1 MKGQKVRTLL
11 ALLLCYPNT
20 AVPDDRLIDG
30 LWPTDPPASA
40 AANLR
45 AYIRGL
51 RTTLGDPRRITRVDR
66 GYLLHVRPPEVD
78 ALRFS
83 ALVAGSEEAAA
94 GGDVARAAEILRRAL
109 DEWTGVPF
117 AGLDDC
123 PALRAEAAVLEEQR
137 FTAVGQWVEHE
148 LALGRHADMIP
159 VLVQLVE
166 EFPLRE
172 SLRGRL
178 MEALHRSG
186 RQAEALQL
194 YRDTRALLVESLG
207 IEPGPQLREQEQA
220 ILREAVAPGEEP
232 AAASPRPCN
241 LPADTPDFTGR
252 AEEIARITRW
262 LTSEDRVGPSIVA
275 VSARGGA
282 GKTTLAVHVA
292 HRLRE
297 DFPDGQIFVPL
308 RGAEAARRIPPG
320 VALAGSLRTLGVP
333 DHRLPEH
340 IEERSAMLREVLS
353 ERRALLILD
362 DAADESQVMPLIP
375 GTSGCAVLI
384 TSRHRLTAVPGIRR
398 LELESFTE
406 EQAIDFLQR
415 MLGDDRMRS
424 SPEAGA
430 RLVRLCGRHPLALR
444 IAGARLAARP
454 HWPVRRMVDRLAGEH
469 HRLDELVHGE
479 LDVRANLMLSYAAL
493 GPRARLL
500 LMLLGSLDLVE
511 YEEWAAAALLDCPL
525 REAEDLLDQLAHS
538 HLVTVATGD
547 HSQPRYGL
555 HDLVRIFARQQA
567 QAQLPCEE
575 VRAAL
580 ERAVAA
586 LLTVTEYAHTQ
597 LAGHDHLVL
606 HSTARRRPMAEEQ
619 LREIVTDPVTWC
631 EAELPNIQGA
641 VRQAAHLE
649 FDDLCWDL
657 AVTAAPLLEVRKHH
671 DEWEQTHEIALD
683 ATRAAGNRRGE
694 AVILAELGEL
704 SLHRHDYRAAA
715 NFIGQ
720 AATIFTALRDR
731 HAEAITE
738 HKLAVLDR
746 LGGRLHDALSR
757 ARRSA
762 AALSALG
769 DVGNEALVLR
779 QVGQIHLQL
788 GNHEEARINLEQ
800 ALQMAQKA
808 QGARLAQQ
816 VNYRLGELSLECGEP
831 ADALPRFER
840 VHEFCQTIE
849 DQVGM
854 AHALY
859 GMGRAWA
866 ALTRWDTAHRTLTLA
881 LAHAR
886 AAGERIV
893 EADVLHHLG
902 RVARS
907 RGRTEEAAESF
918 ALAEA
923 ICRNLG
929 ITPTWLGEPEAA
941 AHP

>member
-1 MKGQKVRTLL
+1 MQTLL
-11 ALLLCYPNT
+11 ALLLCCPNT
-20 AVPDDRLIDG
+20 VVPDDRLIDG
-30 LWPTDPPASA
+30 LWPSDPPPSVS
-40 AANLR
+40 ANLR
-45 AYIRGL
+45 AYIRSL
-51 RTTLGDPRRITRVDR
+51 RTVLGDRHRIARVSR
-66 GYLLHVRPPEVD
+66 GYLLHVRPHEVD
-78 ALRFS
+78 ALRFA
-83 ALVAGSEEAAA
+83 ALVARSEELAA
-94 GGDVARAAEILRRAL
+94 GGDVAHAAECLRTAL
-109 DEWTGVPF
+109 DEWTGIPF

-137 FTAVGQWVEHE
+137 FTAVSRWVELE
-148 LALGRHADMIP
+148 FARGRHADMVP

-186 RQAEALQL
+186 RQAEALQV

-207 IEPGPQLREQEQA
+207 IEPGPRLRELEQA
-220 ILREAVAPGEEP
+220 ILRETVSPGEERAP
-232 AAASPRPCN
+232 ASPHPCN

-252 AEEIARITRW
+252 AEEIGRITRW
-262 LTSEDRVGPSIVA
+262 LTSADRVGPSIVA
-275 VSARGGA
+275 VSARGGT

-292 HRLRE
+292 HRLRR

-308 RGAEAARRIPPG
+308 RGTEAARRIPPG
-320 VALAGSLRTLGVP
+320 VALANLLRTLGVP
-333 DHRLPEH
+333 DTRLPEH

-353 ERRALLILD
+353 ERRVLLILD

-430 RLVRLCGRHPLALR
+430 RLVGLCGRHPLALR

-493 GPRARLL
+493 KPRAGLL

-511 YEEWAAAALLDCPL
+511 YEEWAASALLDCPL
-525 REAEDLLDQLAHS
+525 REAEDLLDQLTHS
-538 HLVTVATGD
+538 HLVTVVTGE
-547 HSQPRYGL
+547 HGRARYGL

-567 QAQLPCEE
+567 QAQLSPDE

-580 ERAVAA
+580 ERALGA

-606 HSTARRRPMAEEQ
+606 HGAARRRPMEEEH
-619 LREIVTDPVTWC
+619 LREIVTDPVAWC
-631 EAELPNIQGA
+631 EAELPNIVGA
-641 VRQAAHLE
+641 VRQAASLGL
-649 FDDLCWDL
+649 DDLCWDL
-657 AVTAAPLLEVRKHH
+657 AVTAAPLFEVRKHH
-671 DEWEQTHEIALD
+671 DEWEQTHEMALD

-704 SLHRHDYRAAA
+704 SLHRHDYDAAA
-715 NFIGQ
+715 DFVGQ
-720 AATIFTALRDR
+720 AAAIFTALRDR
-731 HAEAITE
+731 HAQAITE
-738 HKLAVLDR
+738 HKLAILDR
-746 LGGRLHDALSR
+746 LRGRLRDALAR
-757 ARRSA
+757 AQRSA
-762 AALSALG
+762 AALNALG

-779 QVGQIHLQL
+779 QIGQIHLQL
-788 GNHEEARINLEQ
+788 GNREQARISLEQ

-808 QGARLAQQ
+808 QGARLVQQ

-831 ADALPRFER
+831 AAALATFER
-840 VHEFCQTIE
+840 VHDFCRTI
-849 DQVGM
+849 DDKVGM

-866 ALTRWDTAHRTLTLA
+866 ALTHWDTAHRTLTLA

-886 AAGERIV
+886 ACGERVV

-907 RGRTEEAAESF
+907 RGNADEAAELF
-918 ALAEA
+918 GLARA
-923 ICRNLG
+923 ICRDLG
-929 ITPTWLGEPEAA
+929 VTPAWLGETEVETPS
-941 AHP
+941 HL